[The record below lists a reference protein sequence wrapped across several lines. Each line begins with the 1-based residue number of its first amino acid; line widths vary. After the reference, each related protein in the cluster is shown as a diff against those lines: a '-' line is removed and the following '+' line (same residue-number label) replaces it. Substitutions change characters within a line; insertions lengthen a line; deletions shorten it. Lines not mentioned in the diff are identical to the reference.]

1 MTMIN
6 RVVTVVLMVVGI
18 AMYGCG
24 GERSGDGSSASPD
37 AVTDPSAPLW
47 SYDYDTTIQDFRLTR
62 LRTVDSDTLNV
73 ATVFSILNNTWP
85 NINLVHQKT
94 SNDTIFIYIPSSEYL
109 TQQMGS
115 TGPVQF
121 FVAAT
126 YSLTELEGIRYV
138 YYQFQPGDHAEP
150 GVYSR
155 ESF

>member
-1 MTMIN
+1 MIN
-6 RVVTVVLMVVGI
+6 KVVSVVLVVVGI
-18 AMYGCG
+18 ALYGCG
-24 GERSGDGSSASPD
+24 REGNGDGSSASND
-37 AVTDPSAPLW
+37 VGVNPSGPLW

-73 ATVFSILNNTWP
+73 ATIFSILNTTWP
-85 NINLVHQKT
+85 DINLVHQRT
-94 SNDTIFIYIPSSEYL
+94 SNDTIFIYIPASQYL

-121 FVAAT
+121 FVTAT
-126 YSLTELEGIRYV
+126 YSLTELDGIRYV
-138 YYQFQPGDHAEP
+138 SYQFQPGDHAEP